1 MLRKITNFFIKLK
14 AVFYQE
20 EEYLLVQ
27 LTPHTIS
34 FQHMRGK
41 RIVTTSHAAFSRMQ
55 KILKQLS
62 GFDMPI
68 QLILKDWELKVRQ
81 LNLSSMN
88 FFDRIQAKKNFIAGE
103 FSAQDTVICKKTY
116 AKKNAYS
123 VIGLQHNFQ
132 LDQALNSLAALN
144 NAIKKIQL
152 FEIEIL
158 HKIAHTR
165 GQKETKENKLFAL
178 LTESNKRWQLLIGN
192 NRDLIY
198 SRFLEQTPSKHFQSD
213 LIQDVID
220 TMHYLPRL
228 GFQDKQPLMLY
239 SKKGL
244 FKNDAQVKT
253 SNIQLMPVTN
263 MNTFLTLDDVKQT
276 TLASTFSALNDS
288 IPIPSFFWHR
298 LSYTLPKL
306 SVFILL
312 PLLLILGMA
321 ATYLSINTA
330 IYLKKIDSIEKKTHD
345 FLSQNPDMST
355 YLQSLKYFNLFK
367 THYQKSPILMLKNI
381 TKLTGASMNLQAIH
395 WMKRDKE
402 FVLDCTFLSKKNI
415 SQRNFNAMQKKITH
429 KSPQKIHH
437 LSFYP
442 SNAKDAKVVSLNV
455 SGSQ

>member
-132 LDQALNSLAALN
+132 LDQALNSLASLN

-152 FEIEIL
+152 FEIETD
-158 HKIAHTR
+158 KY
-165 GQKETKENKLFAL
+165 E
-178 LTESNKRWQLLIGN
+178 
-192 NRDLIY
+192 
-198 SRFLEQTPSKHFQSD
+198 
-213 LIQDVID
+213 ID
-220 TMHYLPRL
+220 T
-228 GFQDKQPLMLY
+228 
-239 SKKGL
+239 S
-244 FKNDAQVKT
+244 
-253 SNIQLMPVTN
+253 
-263 MNTFLTLDDVKQT
+263 
-276 TLASTFSALNDS
+276 AS
-288 IPIPSFFWHR
+288 ICCSF
-298 LSYTLPKL
+298 
-306 SVFILL
+306 
-312 PLLLILGMA
+312 
-321 ATYLSINTA
+321 IN
-330 IYLKKIDSIEKKTHD
+330 
-345 FLSQNPDMST
+345 
-355 YLQSLKYFNLFK
+355 
-367 THYQKSPILMLKNI
+367 
-381 TKLTGASMNLQAIH
+381 G
-395 WMKRDKE
+395 
-402 FVLDCTFLSKKNI
+402 
-415 SQRNFNAMQKKITH
+415 
-429 KSPQKIHH
+429 
-437 LSFYP
+437 
-442 SNAKDAKVVSLNV
+442 
-455 SGSQ
+455 